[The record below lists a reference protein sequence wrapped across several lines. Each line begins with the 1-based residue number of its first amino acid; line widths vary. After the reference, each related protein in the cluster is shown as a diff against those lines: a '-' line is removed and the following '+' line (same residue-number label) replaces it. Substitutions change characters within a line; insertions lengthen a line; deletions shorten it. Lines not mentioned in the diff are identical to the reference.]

1 MRVLIGWGQNALF
14 GWKVKVQSA
23 RRYGICAIV
32 LAWCGDDFYVAV
44 MKFAALFRSLSRV
57 VLPAWLCV
65 AASAQGL
72 QVDHEEFK
80 RLQGEVADLRDA
92 NVAYQKRITELSR
105 RIEKL
110 QEDVRESHDRS
121 TLKMGDLATRE
132 ELKKIIDRIAE
143 VDEKRES
150 DRKVILEELE
160 KLGRTLSM
168 PPSGSRSG
176 PKNSGNNRE
185 REREPNKEMMKE
197 PEMIE
202 GKFIDYKVKADETF
216 GGIVENYNAYLKS
229 EGLPRIKQADVLRVN
244 PNLKPDKIFK
254 GQTIKLPVPEKE
266 KK

>member
-1 MRVLIGWGQNALF
+1 
-14 GWKVKVQSA
+14 
-23 RRYGICAIV
+23 
-32 LAWCGDDFYVAV
+32 
-44 MKFAALFRSLSRV
+44 MKFAALFRSLSIA

-72 QVDHEEFK
+72 QVDLEEFK

-105 RIEKL
+105 RVEKL
-110 QEDVRESHDRS
+110 QEDVRETHDRS

-150 DRKVILEELE
+150 DRKLILDEIE

-176 PKNSGNNRE
+176 PKNNSNNRE
-185 REREPNKEMMKE
+185 KERESTKDTK
-197 PEMIE
+197 PEIVE
-202 GKFIDYKVKADETF
+202 GKFLDYKVKADETF

-229 EGLPRIKQADVLRVN
+229 QGLPTIRWADVLKVN
-244 PNLKPDKIFK
+244 PNLVPDKIHK
-254 GQTIKLPVPEKE
+254 GQVIKLPVPEK
-266 KK
+266 K

>member
-1 MRVLIGWGQNALF
+1 MRFLAAE
-14 GWKVKVQSA
+14 WKFKA
-23 RRYGICAIV
+23 FDKEGIYAIV
-32 LAWCGDDFYVAV
+32 LAWCVDDFYVAV
-44 MKFAALFRSLSRV
+44 MKFAALFRSLSIA

-72 QVDHEEFK
+72 QVDVEEFK

-92 NVAYQKRITELSR
+92 NSAYQKRITELSR

-110 QEDVRESHDRS
+110 QEDVRETHDRS

-150 DRKVILEELE
+150 DRKLILDEIE

-168 PPSGSRSG
+168 PPSSGSRSG
-176 PKNSGNNRE
+176 TKNNGNNRE
-185 REREPNKEMMKE
+185 KERESIKETK
-197 PEMIE
+197 PEIIE

-216 GGIVENYNAYLKS
+216 GVIVENYNAYLKS
-229 EGLPRIKQADVLRVN
+229 QDVPTIRWADVTKVN
-244 PNLKPDKIFK
+244 PNLVPDKIK
-254 GQTIKLPVPEKE
+254 QGQVIKLPVPEK